1 MTKQTESG
9 LKVYR
14 RLLSY
19 SMSYWHLFIVAVLG
33 MIVMAATEPAFAA
46 LFQPMVDG
54 SFVEKDPDVI
64 KTMPLL
70 ILGIFV
76 LRGVASF
83 ISNYYMNWISRQII
97 KQLRTSIFEHL
108 LYLPSS
114 FYDRASS
121 GRILSRMSFD
131 VEQVSNAATTSLTVL
146 IRDTLTIIGLLAWMF
161 YLSSL
166 LALIFLIV
174 GPVIALL
181 IAYVSKRFRRIS
193 SRIQHSM
200 GGVTQVTQET
210 VNGYKVVKI
219 FGGQKYEKKQFD
231 NINEYNRKQYMKL
244 VVTNAISSPVVQTIG
259 ACGLSIIIY
268 LSTMESMLE
277 TFTPGTF
284 ISFVM
289 AMVMLM
295 PPIKR
300 LTSINSAIQQ
310 GIAAGESIFGFLDEK
325 QERDTGTQEI
335 GIAKGEIEYRGVSF
349 TYAAGHNKALDNIS
363 LKIES
368 GKTVAF
374 VGQSGSGKTTLVN
387 LLPRLYSDYEG
398 VIALDGH
405 DIHDLKLASLR
416 RQISLVSQEVTLFND
431 TVANNIAYGLE
442 EPGREAIIK
451 AARVA
456 HALEFIEKMPDGLE
470 TMVGEDGLLLSGGQ
484 RQRIAIARAILKNA
498 PILIMDE
505 ATSALDTESE
515 RHIQSALD
523 ELMKNRTTLVI
534 AHRLSTIEKA
544 DIIVVMHNGKIV
556 ETGTHDELLRQQ
568 GYYTNLYNMQFKD

>member
-1 MTKQTESG
+1 
-9 LKVYR
+9 
-14 RLLSY
+14 
-19 SMSYWHLFIVAVLG
+19 MSYWHLFLVAVLG

-54 SFVEKDPDVI
+54 SFVKKDPDVI

-166 LALIFLIV
+166 LALIFLLV

-181 IAYVSKRFRRIS
+181 ITYVSKRFRRIS
-193 SRIQHSM
+193 SRIQHSI

-210 VNGYKVVKI
+210 VNNYKVVKI

-231 NINEYNRKQYMKL
+231 NVNEYNRKQYMKL

-268 LSTMESMLE
+268 LSTMENMLA

-310 GIAAGESIFGFLDEK
+310 GIAAGQSIFGFLDEK

-335 GIAKGEIEYRGVSF
+335 DIAKGDIEYRGVSF
-349 TYAAGHNKALDNIS
+349 TYATGHNKALDNIS
-363 LKIES
+363 LNIES

-398 VIALDGH
+398 VIMLDGH

-416 RQISLVSQEVTLFND
+416 RQISLVSQDVTLFND
-431 TVANNIAYGLE
+431 TVANNIAYGFE
-442 EPGREAIIK
+442 EPDREAITN
-451 AARVA
+451 AARAA
-456 HALEFIEKMPDGLE
+456 HALEFIEKMPDGLD

-498 PILIMDE
+498 PILILDE

-523 ELMKNRTTLVI
+523 ELIKNRTTLVI

-544 DIIVVMHNGKIV
+544 DKIVVMHDGKIV
-556 ETGTHDELLRQQ
+556 ETGTHDELLGQQ

>member
-1 MTKQTESG
+1 MTNQTESG

-19 SMSYWHLFIVAVLG
+19 SVSYWHLFAVAITG
-33 MIVMAATEPAFAA
+33 MVVVAATEPAFAA
-46 LFQPMVDG
+46 LFQPLVDG

-64 KTMPLL
+64 KTMPLM
-70 ILGIFV
+70 ILGIFI

-83 ISNYYMNWISRQII
+83 ISTYYMHWIGRQVI
-97 KQLRTSIFEHL
+97 KQLRSRIFDHM

-114 FYDRASS
+114 YYDHSSS
-121 GRILSRMSFD
+121 GRMLSRMSFD
-131 VEQVSNAATTSLTVL
+131 VEQVANAATTSLTVL
-146 IRDTLTIIGLLAWMF
+146 IRDSLTILGLLAWMF
-161 YLSSL
+161 YLSSVL
-166 LALIFLIV
+166 SLIFLVV
-174 GPVIALL
+174 GPIIAIL
-181 IAYVSKRFRRIS
+181 IAYVSKRFRRLS
-193 SRIQHSM
+193 SRIQYSI
-200 GGVTQVTQET
+200 GGVTQIAQEAID
-210 VNGYKVVKI
+210 GYKVVKI
-219 FGGQKYEKKQFD
+219 FGGQKHEKNQFEK
-231 NINEYNRKQYMKL
+231 INEYNRKQYMKL
-244 VVTNAISSPVVQTIG
+244 VKTNAISSPVVQFIG
-259 ACGLSIIIY
+259 ASGLSIIIY
-268 LSTMESMLE
+268 LSTLESMLS

-284 ISFVM
+284 ISYVM

-325 QERDTGTQEI
+325 QEQDTGTKEI
-335 GIAKGEIEYRGVSF
+335 DIARGEIEYRDVSF
-349 TYAAGHNKALDNIS
+349 SYANSNRKALNKIN
-363 LKIES
+363 LKIDP
-368 GKTVAF
+368 GQTVAF

-387 LLPRLYSDYEG
+387 LLPRFYSDYEG
-398 VIALDGH
+398 VIALDGYNAH
-405 DIHDLKLASLR
+405 EITLASLR
-416 RQISLVSQEVTLFND
+416 KQISLVSQEVTLFND
-431 TVANNIAYGLE
+431 TVANNIAYGLD
-442 EPGREAIIK
+442 EPDMEAIIS

-456 HALEFIEKMPDGLE
+456 HALEFIEKMPEGMD

-498 PILIMDE
+498 PVLILDE

-515 RHIQSALD
+515 RFIQSALD

-544 DIIVVMHNGKIV
+544 DMIVVMHDGEIV
-556 ETGTHDELLRQQ
+556 ETGCHDELLSRQ